1 MIPNTLITS
10 MIRKKDAAKYK
21 AMDGNSVDNGSKSHK
36 TKGKKR
42 KKKKIHDAFK
52 SSSSLS
58 LSLKLPFKN
67 MKPK

>member
-42 KKKKIHDAFK
+42 KKKKNTCIQVIQFPLIK
-52 SSSSLS
+52 
-58 LSLKLPFKN
+58 FEITF
-67 MKPK
+67 